1 MLRIPTFTEV
11 KRQNEKAAG
20 NIPLPSRRYVPSF
33 NDANRVIRG
42 VLPQLA
48 NAPINPNDTIREART
63 GNSAPIADQFTF
75 SNTIGHQA
83 AILPVPAVPEF
94 IVTIDTGEN
103 IVTILGSE
111 QLITII

>member
-1 MLRIPTFTEV
+1 MPRIPTFTEV

-63 GNSAPIADQFTF
+63 GNLAPIADQFTF

-83 AILPVPAVPEF
+83 AILPVPEF
-94 IVTIDTGEN
+94 IVTISAGED
-103 IVTILGSE
+103 IVTIQGGE